1 MYEDQGQ
8 NITNTLIGA
17 QGKVIDLNK
26 DQEQLNEMIKKMDAS
41 PAVKFQKAMNDLKM
55 ALEPVLGVIA
65 DVISAFASFVSEH
78 PALAAAI
85 TTIVTAIGILI
96 GAGMALGP
104 VFITLASYATY
115 AGLSIGRL
123 PRHFWLYSNYYRG
136 NRRNCWIS
144 CWDKTP
150 LGKQ

>member
-1 MYEDQGQ
+1 
-8 NITNTLIGA
+8 
-17 QGKVIDLNK
+17 
-26 DQEQLNEMIKKMDAS
+26 
-41 PAVKFQKAMNDLKM
+41 MNDLKM